1 MAIIDVKM
9 LSGFVPVRSSL
20 EKVKNGSKVSD
31 IKNNHILFYL
41 QKVSRKDISFS
52 FSVEQ
57 SLPVSDIKPVP
68 VHIYDYYETDEY
80 ALAEYTT
87 PCSPPSS

>member
-1 MAIIDVKM
+1 MAIINVKM

-20 EKVKNGSKVSD
+20 EKVKNGSKVND
-31 IKNNHILFYL
+31 IKNNHIFFYL
-41 QKVSRKDISFS
+41 QKVKINFS

-57 SLPVSDIKPVP
+57 SLPVLDIKPVP
-68 VHIYDYYETDEY
+68 VHMYDYYETDEY
-80 ALAEYTT
+80 ALAEYKS

>member
-20 EKVKNGSKVSD
+20 KKVKNRRKVNGKPCKYRKL
-31 IKNNHILFYL
+31 IKIVS
-41 QKVSRKDISFS
+41 QKEISFS

-68 VHIYDYYETDEY
+68 VHMYDYYETDEY
-80 ALAEYTT
+80 ALTEYKT
-87 PCSPPSS
+87 PCSPPSN